1 VEIPSKSIENISW
14 APEADRLPTAGELKR
29 LGLGSFTAIDVETT
43 GLNPDTEQ
51 IIEWGAARFVDG
63 RLESTFQRMVN
74 PGKKLPQEITTLT
87 GITDLDV
94 KDAPSFAEVY
104 QEFVQFWMPGV
115 VVGHR
120 VDFDLDFLKSSTK
133 RLLLAKP
140 SALFTEKLTFDTA
153 QLARVLWHSETGYG
167 LSSLIRSRKIKRQ
180 RAHRA
185 LEDATATG
193 WLFLMLVKEALEL
206 DFQTVATFLRFLE
219 GSPHP
224 LARFFSKVGNVLA
237 GQEMTKPISMRVS
250 VPILEEEPEGE
261 QLPRQAP
268 SWGEKDFLRIFSQG
282 GELSK
287 VFSGF
292 EERQQQ
298 ATMAVAAHR
307 SFRENRLLCVEAG
320 TGTGKSLAYLAP
332 ALAWAAG
339 KPGERR
345 RVIVSTGTKNLQEQ
359 LFNKD
364 LPDLKRVLPFRFRT
378 ALLKG
383 RSNYICLNRWKGVL
397 ADPGFRLTP
406 EERVAALP
414 MVRWITGTH
423 TGDMSEVS
431 ALQGATALYLKSKLG
446 SDGGMCQGNACKEN
460 RNCFLQRAR
469 RQAHQAQVVVINHAL
484 LFSDVSNEGSVLGE
498 YDRLIV
504 DEAHR
509 LEKAAVSH
517 LGIEWSLL
525 TLHRPLN
532 RLYQGGRAER
542 GILTQVKQAIGKP
555 DEPSLIA
562 LQHEIQSAIVKLDEL
577 DSAGRQFARDFMKQ
591 VEPEKAQ
598 TPEFPIKKRYRKG
611 EKPWN
616 KIGEL
621 VVEVG
626 KFYQNL
632 IEVLGRVLELREKV
646 KDQFPFYTEEM
657 AGEIKS
663 ARDELIQDRENFLF
677 LSGSDDP
684 NWVTWYEISG
694 AKENRWLKL
703 QAAPLDVSGLINE
716 ALWKRLQTGILTSA
730 TLAVG
735 ESFEHLLKTVGLH
748 LASKERVD
756 TLLLDSPFQ
765 LDNQMAILAPSYFPS
780 PKDGAKYVA
789 EVSRLVESIAKIK
802 RGTLVLFTSY
812 QTLNEVARNIKPAME
827 QEGIALLVQGKD
839 GPPEHLLR
847 KFREDRSSI
856 LLGTDS
862 FWEGIDV
869 VGEALEI
876 LIVTRLPFDVPTD
889 PWIEARS
896 QQIDAQGGNA
906 FRDFSVPE
914 AVIRL
919 RQGVGR
925 LIRTRKDRGVVMI
938 TDSRMVSTRFGQTF
952 VKALPTATKTMKDP
966 HQMMTT
972 FHRFWH
978 NN

>member
-1 VEIPSKSIENISW
+1 VEIPTKSSGTISW
-14 APEADRLPTAGELKR
+14 APEADRLPSAEKLQR

-43 GLNPDTEQ
+43 GLDPDTEQ

-63 RLESTFQRMVN
+63 QLESTFQRLIN
-74 PGKKLPQEITTLT
+74 PGKRLPTEITALT
-87 GITDLDV
+87 GITDRDLIDT
-94 KDAPSFAEVY
+94 PSFAEVY

-115 VVGHR
+115 VVGHN
-120 VDFDLDFLKSSTK
+120 VDFDLDFLKSSSK

-140 SALFTEKLTFDTA
+140 SALFSGKMSFDTA
-153 QLARVLWHSETGYG
+153 QLARVLWYSETGYG
-167 LSSLIRSRKIKRQ
+167 LSSLVRSRKIKRQ

-224 LARFFSKVGNVLA
+224 LARFFSKVGNILA
-237 GQEMTKPISMRVS
+237 GQEMTKPITALAGISIS
-250 VPILEEEPEGE
+250 KEEPEEE
-261 QLPRQAP
+261 QRARQAP
-268 SWGEKDFLRIFSQG
+268 AWGEKDFQRIFSQG

-287 VFSGF
+287 VFTGF

-298 ATMAVAAHR
+298 VRMATAVHR
-307 SFRENRLLCVEAG
+307 AFRENRFLSVEAG

-339 KPGERR
+339 KPMERR

-359 LFNKD
+359 LYYKD
-364 LPDLKRVLPFRFRT
+364 LPDLKRALPFQFRT

-383 RSNYICLNRWKGVL
+383 RSNYICMNRWKGVL

-414 MVRWITGTH
+414 VVRWITGTQ
-423 TGDMSEVS
+423 TGDMSEVNS
-431 ALQGATALYLKSKLG
+431 LQGTVSYYLKSKLG

-460 RNCFLQRAR
+460 RNCFLQQAR
-469 RQAHQAQVVVINHAL
+469 RRAQKAQVVVVNHAL
-484 LFSDVSNEGSVLGE
+484 LFSDVSNEGSVLGD

-517 LGIEWSLL
+517 LGIEWSML

-542 GILTQVKQAIGKP
+542 GILTQLKQALGKP
-555 DEPSLIA
+555 KDTILIELSHA
-562 LQHEIQSAIVKLDEL
+562 TQSAIVKTDEL
-577 DSAGRQFARDFMKQ
+577 DNAGRQFARDFVKQ
-591 VEPEKAQ
+591 VEPDNLQ
-598 TPEFPIKKRYRKG
+598 TPDFPTKKRYRRG
-611 EKPWN
+611 ERPWN
-616 KIGEL
+616 RL
-621 VVEVG
+621 TDLQDEVG
-626 KFYQNL
+626 KCYQNL
-632 IEVLGRVLELREKV
+632 IEVLGKLLEFRDKV
-646 KDQFPFYTEEM
+646 KDQFPFYNEEM

-663 ARDELIQDRENFLF
+663 AREELVQDRENFLF
-677 LSGSDDP
+677 LCSSDDT
-684 NWVTWYEISG
+684 NWVTWYEVGG

-716 ALWKRLQTGILTSA
+716 ALWKRLHTGILTSA

-735 ESFEHLLKTVGLH
+735 ESFEHLLKTVGLN
-748 LASKERVD
+748 LVPMEKVE

-765 LDNQMAILAPSYFPS
+765 LDNQMVIMVPSYFPS
-780 PKDGAKYVA
+780 PKDDKNYVA
-789 EVSRLVESIAKIK
+789 EVSRLMEEIAMTK

-812 QTLNEVARNIKPAME
+812 QTLNEVAQNIKPKVE

-839 GPPEHLLR
+839 GAPEHLLR
-847 KFREDRSSI
+847 RFREDRSSI
-856 LLGTDS
+856 LFGTDS

-889 PWIEARS
+889 PWIQARS
-896 QQIDAQGGNA
+896 EQIESQGGNA
-906 FRDFSVPE
+906 FRDFSLPE

-925 LIRTRKDRGVVMI
+925 LIRTRKDRGVVMV
-938 TDSRMVSTRFGQTF
+938 TDSRMVNTQFGQTF

-966 HQMMTT
+966 KQMMAM
-972 FHRFWH
+972 FNQFWRI
-978 NN
+978 